1 MRCASSPAPGGARP
15 DVGRRSRR
23 GAGIADGCGG
33 LLGVRL
39 VQNPGVNA
47 QRSFW
52 QILKGTT
59 DNWLED
65 QASSISAA
73 LAFYCAFSLAPLL
86 IITVSIAGWI
96 IGDELAY
103 SYLGNQI
110 TLLFGKQSAELILSA
125 MKSSQS
131 EEGVWA
137 TIVSVLMLLIGAS
150 TVFAALESALQQIW
164 GGRASLPRGWRAF
177 LRGRLVSFGFILAIG
192 FLLLVSLTLTTALA
206 ALRGYVTRHFE
217 IAVGAFASLDFL
229 LSIALGTGLVALM
242 YRYLP
247 ANRLPWRQVL
257 IGALVTALLFHLGRW
272 AIGLYLGRATQ
283 PTAYGAA
290 ASFAALLLWLYY
302 SAQIF
307 LFGAEFTA
315 CLGRSRR
322 PPALLSAP
330 ARPNAA

>member
-1 MRCASSPAPGGARP
+1 
-15 DVGRRSRR
+15 VGKPRT
-23 GAGIADGCGG
+23 
-33 LLGVRL
+33 LL
-39 VQNPGVNA
+39 
-47 QRSFW
+47 

-86 IITVSIAGWI
+86 IIIVTIAGWI
-96 IGDELAY
+96 VGGELAY
-103 SYLGNQI
+103 SYVGSQL
-110 TLLFGKQSAELILSA
+110 TMLFGATSGKLIMDAMRSAQTTDGA
-125 MKSSQS
+125 
-131 EEGVWA
+131 WA
-137 TIVSVLMLLIGAS
+137 TVVSVAMLLVGAS
-150 TVFAALESALQQIW
+150 TVFSALESALQQVW
-164 GGRASLPRGWRAF
+164 GGRQAMPRGWRTF
-177 LRGRLVSFGFILAIG
+177 VRSRLVSFGFILAIG

-217 IAVGAFASLDFL
+217 GLVGLLASADFL
-229 LSIALGTGLVALM
+229 LSILLGTGLVSLM

-247 ANRLPWRQVL
+247 ARRLAWRHV
-257 IGALVTALLFHLGRW
+257 ITGALVTALLFHLGRW
-272 AIGLYLGRATQ
+272 GIGLYLGRATQ

-315 CLGRSRR
+315 CLGQSRT
-322 PPALLSAP
+322 PKPLASA
-330 ARPNAA
+330 

>member
-1 MRCASSPAPGGARP
+1 
-15 DVGRRSRR
+15 
-23 GAGIADGCGG
+23 
-33 LLGVRL
+33 LLGRAL
-39 VQNPGVNA
+39 PQNRRVK
-47 QRSFW
+47 RDLW
-52 QILKGTT
+52 KILKGTT

-86 IITVSIAGWI
+86 IITVAIAGWI
-96 IGDELAY
+96 VGDELAY
-103 SYLGNQI
+103 SYLGSQV
-110 TLLFGKQSAELILSA
+110 TLLFGSQSAELILQAMQSA
-125 MKSSQS
+125 QS
-131 EEGVWA
+131 TDGIWA
-137 TIVSVLMLLIGAS
+137 TSVSIVMLLIGAS

-164 GGRASLPRGWRAF
+164 GGRENLPRGFRAF
-177 LRGRLVSFGFILAIG
+177 VRARLISFGFILALG

-206 ALRGYVTRHFE
+206 ALRGYVLRHFE
-217 IAVGAFASLDFL
+217 GLVGILASLDFL
-229 LSIALGTGLVALM
+229 LSVGLGTGLVALI

-247 ANRLPWRQVL
+247 KRRLAWRHVF
-257 IGALVTALLFHLGRW
+257 IGALVTALLFHAGRW

-315 CLGRSRR
+315 CLGQSRK
-322 PPALLSAP
+322 PPAIAP
-330 ARPNAA
+330 GPATTA